1 MSSCRFGSALTWI
14 SCVPSPRNSA
24 GKLAAAHPK
33 ELTTEHSIA
42 ARKGR
47 VYLDPFRNGF
57 GQTVVTPYSVRR
69 KPKAPVSTPLAWTE
83 VKPSLIPSKFNI
95 GNFAERA
102 KKTDPWSRFF
112 SKPAV
117 AREGDSTGQEAVI
130 ELSAVRSAASLHES
144 RPLNARPSSW
154 IGRPNKYGRPRL
166 KRSPL

>member
-1 MSSCRFGSALTWI
+1 VKEGLDTLELESFAKTSGSRGI
-14 SCVPSPRNSA
+14 HIFVPLRLGPDVDVVRSFAQDFVAR
-24 GKLAAAHPK
+24 LAAAHPK

-42 ARKGR
+42 GRKGR

-102 KKTDPWSRFF
+102 KKANPWSDFF
-112 SKPAV
+112 
-117 AREGDSTGQEAVI
+117 
-130 ELSAVRSAASLHES
+130 RSRQSLEKAIQQVKK
-144 RPLNARPSSW
+144 L
-154 IGRPNKYGRPRL
+154 
-166 KRSPL
+166 